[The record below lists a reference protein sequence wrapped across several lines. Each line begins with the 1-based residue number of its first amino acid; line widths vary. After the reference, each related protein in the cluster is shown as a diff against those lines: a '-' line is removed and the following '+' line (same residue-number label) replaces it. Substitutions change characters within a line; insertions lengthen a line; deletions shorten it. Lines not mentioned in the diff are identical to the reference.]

1 MPDRTRQLADARRTR
16 RTAAAIG
23 AAVAA
28 VAVAAGMLVTG
39 RTVDLWTA
47 TLVAAV
53 ALTITTAPWATL
65 AGRRRANPALFEEV
79 DARTGV
85 GTARAALS
93 LVDRELERAHNY
105 DSAFSLA
112 VLELDRGMFSTM
124 SPRRAHKLV
133 SALVTGLASDVR
145 LGDRVCHAAAS
156 DRELVVVVLPDTG
169 PQGANTFAGRLVAH
183 TQRHLADEGLA
194 FDGQMR
200 VEALSHPD
208 DLPAMERLRRRL
220 EVLDGTEALIRD
232 VAVRQRRAW
241 RTAELGPVPDR
252 ELSASRPE

>member
-1 MPDRTRQLADARRTR
+1 MSDRTRQLAQARRTR

-28 VAVAAGMLVTG
+28 ITVAGGMLVTG

-47 TLVAAV
+47 ALVAAV
-53 ALTITTAPWATL
+53 SLTLTTAPWATL
-65 AGRRRANPALFEEV
+65 AGRRRTNPALFEEV
-79 DARTGV
+79 DKRTGV

-93 LVDRELERAHNY
+93 LLDRELERARNY

-112 VLELDRGMFSTM
+112 VLELDRGMFTTM
-124 SPRRAHKLV
+124 SPRRAHKLI
-133 SALVTGLASDVR
+133 SALVIGLASDVR
-145 LGDRVCHAAAS
+145 LGDRVCHATAS

-169 PQGANTFAGRLVAH
+169 VQGAHTFVGRLVTH

-194 FDGQMR
+194 FDGHVR
-200 VEALSHPD
+200 AEALSHPD
-208 DLPAMERLRRRL
+208 DLAPMERLRRRL

-232 VAVRQRRAW
+232 VAVRQRRA
-241 RTAELGPVPDR
+241 RRGTDLAPVSDR
-252 ELSASRPE
+252 ELSGSRSE